1 MPHLTK
7 RQKEIYDYIRTYI
20 EGEGYAPSLEEIG
33 AEFGLSSVA
42 TVHKHVHNLTEK
54 GLLKKAWN
62 RSRSIELVDDEP
74 VGARVEIPLMGTVAA
89 GYPIEA
95 VETPDRIAVPPDM
108 IGSRA
113 CFALR
118 VQGDSMID
126 DHIMDGDVVLIEQRK
141 EPRNGET
148 VVALI
153 RNEDATLKRFSLDGP
168 TVTLTPANPR
178 LSPMQFPAQD
188 VAVQGVVIGLLR
200 NY

>member
-7 RQKEIYDYIRTYI
+7 RQKEIYDYIRSYI
-20 EGEGYAPSLEEIG
+20 EREGYAPSLEEIG

-54 GLLKKAWN
+54 GMLKKAWN
-62 RSRSIELVDDEP
+62 RSRSIELVEADAS
-74 VGARVEIPLMGTVAA
+74 GSVEVPLLGTVAA

-95 VETPDRIAVPPDM
+95 VETPDHIAVPPEM
-108 IGSRA
+108 VGAKA

-126 DHIMDGDVVLIEQRK
+126 DHIMDGDVVLLESRK

-153 RNEDATLKRFSLDGP
+153 RNEDATLKRFRLDGP

-178 LSPMQFPAQD
+178 LDPMQFPAEE
-188 VAVQGVVIGLLR
+188 VTVQGVVVGLLR
-200 NY
+200 QY